1 VPALSVGWRS
11 AGFQQQLSSSSF
23 SDADGSMVLQPAAG
37 PGPSSKRGRIAGRLA
52 IAGSESGGTAS
63 LPMEPMPPPSAPPP
77 RPAASSSPNPALA
90 TPSASPLVR
99 TSSSASLQRAQ
110 ARRERVAS
118 SCPGSSA
125 RSRRADGA
133 ARAESASPAATVATP
148 DAWRE
153 APAVQLFGE
162 VRALSLPDSR
172 SLSLSLCLFLALPLV
187 SVWSRSV
194 LTRAL
199 RRSSSSS
206 RSSSRRSSSRRSS
219 SRCSG
224 SWWSRRAGDELRP
237 RNRNEKGSSHGWRRQ
252 RSACMHGRRP

>member
-1 VPALSVGWRS
+1 MPALSVGWRS

-23 SDADGSMVLQPAAG
+23 SDADGSMVLQLDRVHHRKGAESPVDW
-37 PGPSSKRGRIAGRLA
+37 RLRA
-52 IAGSESGGTAS
+52 CMESGGTAS

-110 ARRERVAS
+110 ARRERVAA

-125 RSRRADGA
+125 RSRRAGGA

-162 VRALSLPDSR
+162 VRALSLPLTLAL
-172 SLSLSLCLFLALPLV
+172 SLSLSACLSLFLSSLSGHALF
-187 SVWSRSV
+187 
-194 LTRAL
+194 
-199 RRSSSSS
+199 
-206 RSSSRRSSSRRSS
+206 
-219 SRCSG
+219 
-224 SWWSRRAGDELRP
+224 
-237 RNRNEKGSSHGWRRQ
+237 
-252 RSACMHGRRP
+252 